1 MGGWN
6 RGLAPTLRAG
16 AVRLRLHPLLPIL
29 FPLAGLGRMKI
40 RRLRTDAF
48 LQRGVSIVLRTLGL
62 EVVRQRGWGGVRG

>member
-1 MGGWN
+1 
-6 RGLAPTLRAG
+6 
-16 AVRLRLHPLLPIL
+16 
-29 FPLAGLGRMKI
+29 MKI